1 MKKFFLTSFEILFA
15 LALLAAN
22 VYSVVSYIYLVI
34 TSILTQYG
42 TFANYLV
49 NNNFSFSA
57 ILLASFIS
65 LFILVLLTLP
75 CFMLKSIYKE
85 ITK

>member
-1 MKKFFLTSFEILFA
+1 MKKFLTSFEILFA
-15 LALLAAN
+15 LALLAAS
-22 VYSVVSYIYLVI
+22 VYSVVSYIHLFI

-42 TFANYLV
+42 TFSNYFV
-49 NNNFSFSA
+49 KNNFSFSA

-65 LFILVLLTLP
+65 FFILVLLTLP
-75 CFMLKSIYKE
+75 CFMLKSIYKG